1 MKLHKKHHDLSAGPI
16 LLAIGAV
23 FLFTS
28 LDGIAKELGSRHPTI
43 DVVSIR
49 YLAGLIWSAVTFAL
63 FRPPLPDADMV
74 KAHSFRAFF
83 YAGTSFLFFYAIS
96 VLPMV
101 ETMVFTYVAPIFMAI
116 LGRLLLKE
124 KVPTSTALAIL
135 LSFAGILVI
144 AFGKGLSLNNISG
157 SLLGILA
164 ALGSAGTYA
173 LANVLLRA
181 RAGNDTIAGIVVLQ
195 NILASVLVLPFAFYF
210 SDPVGALRS
219 DWQLG
224 LLMGAFGTVG
234 QFAMATA
241 LHRAPAARIGTIEY
255 TSIIWATVIGIFF
268 FGEWPEWT
276 VYAGA
281 ALIILGSALLLRK
294 KKDVPPPETAVA

>member
-1 MKLHKKHHDLSAGPI
+1 MITHKKHHDLSAGPI

-23 FLFTS
+23 FLFTA
-28 LDGIAKELGSRHPTI
+28 LDGVAKELGSRHPTI

-49 YLAGLIWSAVTFAL
+49 YLAGLVWSAVTAAI
-63 FRPPLPDADMV
+63 FRPPMPDANMI
-74 KAHSFRAFF
+74 KAHSFRAIF
-83 YAGTSFLFFYAIS
+83 YVGTSFLFFYAIS

-116 LGRLLLKE
+116 LGRFLLKE
-124 KVPTSTALAIL
+124 KVPASTALAIL
-135 LSFAGILVI
+135 LSFFGILVI
-144 AFGKGLSLNNISG
+144 AFGKGFSLGNLSG

-181 RAGNDTIAGIVVLQ
+181 RAGNDTVAGIVVLQ
-195 NILASVLVLPFAFYF
+195 NILASALALPFAFLIG
-210 SDPVGALRS
+210 DPIGALRA

-224 LLMGAFGTVG
+224 LFMGLLGTVG

-241 LHRAPAARIGTIEY
+241 LHRAPAARIGTVEY
-255 TSIIWATVIGIFF
+255 TNIIWATLIGIFF
-268 FGEWPEWT
+268 FAEWPDWT

-281 ALIILGSALLLRK
+281 ALIILGSGLLLRQK
-294 KKDVPPPETAVA
+294 KTIAPPETTAV

>member
-1 MKLHKKHHDLSAGPI
+1 MTHKKHHDLSAGPI

-23 FLFTS
+23 FCFTA
-28 LDGIAKELGSRHPTI
+28 LDGIAKELGSRHPTL

-49 YLAGLIWSAVTFAL
+49 YLAGLVWSAVAFAI
-63 FRPPLPDADMV
+63 FRPPLPDAEMV
-74 KAHSFRAFF
+74 KAHSFRAIF
-83 YAGTSFLFFYAIS
+83 YVATSFLFFYAIA

-116 LGRLLLKE
+116 LGRILLKE

-144 AFGKGLSLNNISG
+144 ALGRGFSLGHMSG

-181 RAGNDTIAGIVVLQ
+181 RRNDTIAGIVVLQ
-195 NILASVLVLPFAFYF
+195 NILSSAIVLPFAFLV
-210 SDPVGALRS
+210 SDPIAAILSDWKLGLFMGAL
-219 DWQLG
+219 
-224 LLMGAFGTVG
+224 GTVG

-241 LHRAPAARIGTIEY
+241 LLRAPAARIGTIEY

-268 FGEWPEWT
+268 FNEFPEWT
-276 VYAGA
+276 SYAGA
-281 ALIILGSALLLRK
+281 ALIIMGSMLLLRQK
-294 KKDVPPPETAVA
+294 KALPPPETAVT

>member
-1 MKLHKKHHDLSAGPI
+1 MTKKKNHHDLSAGPI

-23 FLFTS
+23 FLFTA
-28 LDGIAKELGSRHPTI
+28 LDGIAKELGSRHPTL

-49 YLAGLIWSAVTFAL
+49 YLAGLVWSAVAFAI
-63 FRPPLPDADMV
+63 FRPPFPDKDMV
-74 KAHSFRAFF
+74 KAHSFRAIF
-83 YAGTSFLFFYAIS
+83 YVGTSFLFFYAIA

-124 KVPTSTALAIL
+124 KVPASTALAIL

-144 AFGKGLSLNNISG
+144 AFGKGLSLGHLSG

-195 NILASVLVLPFAFYF
+195 NILSSAIVLPFAFWV
-210 SDPVGALRS
+210 SDPFGALWS
-219 DWQLG
+219 EWKLG
-224 LLMGAFGTVG
+224 LMMGAFGTVG

-241 LHRAPAARIGTIEY
+241 LHRAPAARIGTLEY

-294 KKDVPPPETAVA
+294 KKAIPPPETAVA

>member
-1 MKLHKKHHDLSAGPI
+1 MTKKRNHHDLSAGPI

-23 FLFTS
+23 FLFTA

-43 DVVSIR
+43 DVVAIR
-49 YLAGLIWSAVTFAL
+49 YLSGLVWVAVAAL
-63 FRPPLPDADMV
+63 AFRPPWPNADMV
-74 KAHSFRAFF
+74 KAHSFRAIF
-83 YAGTSFLFFYAIS
+83 YVATSFLFFYAIS

-124 KVPTSTALAIL
+124 KVPASTALAIL

-144 AFGKGLSLNNISG
+144 AFGKGLSLSHLSG

-173 LANVLLRA
+173 LANVLIRA
-181 RAGNDTIAGIVVLQ
+181 RAGNDTIAGLVVLQ
-195 NILASVLVLPFAFYF
+195 NVLASTLVLPVAFLIGN
-210 SDPVGALRS
+210 PIAALGAEWKLGLIMGAL
-219 DWQLG
+219 
-224 LLMGAFGTVG
+224 GTVG

-241 LHRAPAARIGTIEY
+241 LHRAPAARIGTVEY
-255 TSIIWATVIGIFF
+255 TNIVWATIIGIVVFH
-268 FGEWPEWT
+268 EWPDWT

-281 ALIILGSALLLRK
+281 ALIILGSALLLRQK
-294 KKDVPPPETAVA
+294 KILPPPETAVA

>member
-1 MKLHKKHHDLSAGPI
+1 MQKNHHDLSIGPI
-16 LLAIGAV
+16 ALAILAV
-23 FLFTS
+23 FFFTA
-28 LDGIAKELGSRHPTI
+28 LDGIAKDLGSRHPTI

-49 YLAGLIWSAVTFAL
+49 YLSGLIWSAVAAAL
-63 FRPPLPDADMV
+63 FRPPWPSFDMI
-74 KAHSFRAFF
+74 KAHSIRAFF

-101 ETMVFTYVAPIFMAI
+101 ETMVFTYIAPIFMAI

-124 KVPTSTALAIL
+124 KVPASTAMAIL

-144 AFGKGLSLNNISG
+144 AFGKGFSMDHLGG
-157 SLLGILA
+157 SFLGILA

-181 RAGNDTIAGIVVLQ
+181 RAGDDTIAGVVVLQ
-195 NILASVLVLPFAFYF
+195 NILASTLVLPFAFIIG
-210 SDPVGALRS
+210 DPWGALRS
-219 DWQLG
+219 EWLLG
-224 LLMGAFGTVG
+224 LLMGALGTLG

-241 LHRAPAARIGTIEY
+241 LHRAPAARIGTVEY
-255 TSIIWATVIGIFF
+255 TNIIWATLIGILA

-276 VYAGA
+276 AYAGA
-281 ALIILGSALLLRK
+281 ALIIAGSFLLLRQK
-294 KKDVPPPETAVA
+294 KS

>member
-1 MKLHKKHHDLSAGPI
+1 MITHKKHHDLSAGPI

-23 FLFTS
+23 FCFTA
-28 LDGIAKELGSRHPTI
+28 LDGIAKELGSRHPTL

-49 YLAGLIWSAVTFAL
+49 YLAGLVWSAVAFAI
-63 FRPPLPDADMV
+63 FRPPLPDAEMV
-74 KAHSFRAFF
+74 KAHSFRAIF
-83 YAGTSFLFFYAIS
+83 YVATSFLFFYAIA

-116 LGRLLLKE
+116 LGRFLLKE
-124 KVPTSTALAIL
+124 KVPASTALAIL

-144 AFGKGLSLNNISG
+144 ALGRGFSLGHLSG

-195 NILASVLVLPFAFYF
+195 NILASAIVLPFAFLV
-210 SDPVGALRS
+210 SDPIAAILSDWKLGLTMGAL
-219 DWQLG
+219 
-224 LLMGAFGTVG
+224 GTVG
-234 QFAMATA
+234 QFAMASA

-268 FGEWPEWT
+268 FGEWPELT
-276 VYAGA
+276 VYGGA
-281 ALIILGSALLLRK
+281 ALIILGSALLLRQK
-294 KKDVPPPETAVA
+294 KAIPPPETAVA